1 MPNEFKIKNGLY
13 IEGLSNVTNPHFLT
27 INTASGQI
35 YYAPTSSA
43 TSGPGTPGGNITQI
57 QYNVDN
63 ATLGGVPTLTYSGSL
78 LRATGSFSGSLNG
91 IAATASFLPTLQS
104 ELNDAIIFNMFV
116 G

>member
-1 MPNEFKIKNGLY
+1 MPNELKIKNGLY

-43 TSGPGTPGGNITQI
+43 TTGPGRPGGNITEI

-63 ATLGGVPTLTYSGSL
+63 VVLGGVPTLTYSGLL
-78 LRATGSFSGSLNG
+78 LRATGSFSGSLDG
-91 IAATASFLPTLQS
+91 IAATASFLPTL
-104 ELNDAIIFNMFV
+104 NDAIFFNMFV